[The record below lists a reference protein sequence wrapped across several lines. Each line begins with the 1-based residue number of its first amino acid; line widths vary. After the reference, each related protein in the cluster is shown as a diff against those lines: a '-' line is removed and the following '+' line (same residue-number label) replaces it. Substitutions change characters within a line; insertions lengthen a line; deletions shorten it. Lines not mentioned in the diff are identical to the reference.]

1 MHQLVSLPHQ
11 AVDAG
16 RWALR
21 LPLLRQD
28 KQCEVARAVVGRGGK
43 HANGIIDQCL
53 EEDRMARSCVWLW
66 RA

>member
-28 KQCEVARAVVGRGGK
+28 KQCEVARAVVGRG
-43 HANGIIDQCL
+43 HYTVTQYCPQT
-53 EEDRMARSCVWLW
+53 V
-66 RA
+66 